1 MSDVE
6 TFINS
11 LQSGKVADSNDAFKD
26 IMSSKLETALNDK
39 KVEIANDV
47 YNGAMDNIEQET
59 ADVDVQVDSTESE

>member
-11 LQSGKVADSNDAFKD
+11 LQSGKVADSNDVFKD

-59 ADVDVQVDSTESE
+59 ADVDIQIDSPESE

>member
-11 LQSGKVADSNDAFKD
+11 LQSGKVADSNDVFKD

-59 ADVDVQVDSTESE
+59 ADVDIQSDSTESE

>member
-11 LQSGKVADSNDAFKD
+11 LQSGKVADSNDVFKD